1 MYQAIVKGKA
11 LNEGRIT
18 INVKFTDGVNATIE
32 TCIPQDADAFKSW
45 VKERLRFY
53 NASAILDT
61 ELQENAEIDTSDPI
75 VKQAVIPPAVL
86 ARNNWI
92 ELYSKWV
99 KVKNTL
105 VDTGVLTGTETT
117 LVNLRNKVKNDFL
130 PDYVN
135 YI

>member
-18 INVKFTDGVNATIE
+18 INVEFTDGTNSTIE
-32 TCIPQDADAFKSW
+32 TCIPQDADAFKAW

-61 ELQENAEIDTSDPI
+61 ELQENATIGTSDPI
-75 VKQAVIPPAVL
+75 VVEPVIPPAVI

-92 ELYSKWV
+92 DLYNKWV
-99 KVKNTL
+99 KVKTTL
-105 VDTGVLTGTETT
+105 VDTGVLAGTETA

-130 PDYVN
+130 PDYIN
-135 YI
+135 HI